1 MTSRSRGISDAWQ
14 FLSGGPWMI
23 GGDYEVLH
31 NSSRCLHAVRLKPLN
46 TKVIQ
51 YAVIKVDDVWDNLSQ
66 TARKLL
72 ILKTERCPSG

>member
-51 YAVIKVDDVWDNLSQ
+51 YAMPRLTTCAISVADLS
-66 TARKLL
+66 
-72 ILKTERCPSG
+72 

>member
-1 MTSRSRGISDAWQ
+1 
-14 FLSGGPWMI
+14 MI

-51 YAVIKVDDVWDNLSQ
+51 YAMPRLTTCAISVADLS
-66 TARKLL
+66 
-72 ILKTERCPSG
+72 